1 MVGYICFLILVNIA
15 VIWSLD
21 HLWSLTRNPG
31 GWRSLILPNI
41 WIFFNLVHLPTWLGL
56 YCESI
61 WVVHKLR
68 HHLFS
73 FRMCEATLY
82 INVRISRLTKK
93 YKERRKKKSRGSW
106 KGPDGCFN
114 SPTAFVANQKSF
126 QWIVGKVKCSDS
138 IYLFWKDIWWGSVW
152 SEKEKTWPK
161 KFQFLKHYIQGG
173 MLIQERAP
181 KHVLLCDTRG
191 GNLPI
196 I

>member
-1 MVGYICFLILVNIA
+1 MLSHLGEYCCNLESGSFLKFNTESWWMKISDSSQYLNIFQPCPLAYLTMTILLYGSFINY
-15 VIWSLD
+15 VI
-21 HLWSLTRNPG
+21 T
-31 GWRSLILPNI
+31 
-41 WIFFNLVHLPTWLGL
+41 
-56 YCESI
+56 
-61 WVVHKLR
+61 

-73 FRMCEATLY
+73 FRMCEATLC

-106 KGPDGCFN
+106 DWPDGCYN

-161 KFQFLKHYIQGG
+161 KFQFLKHNIQGG
-173 MLIQERAP
+173 MLIQGTCAA
-181 KHVLLCDTRG
+181 VTRESVICPLS
-191 GNLPI
+191 NF
-196 I
+196 